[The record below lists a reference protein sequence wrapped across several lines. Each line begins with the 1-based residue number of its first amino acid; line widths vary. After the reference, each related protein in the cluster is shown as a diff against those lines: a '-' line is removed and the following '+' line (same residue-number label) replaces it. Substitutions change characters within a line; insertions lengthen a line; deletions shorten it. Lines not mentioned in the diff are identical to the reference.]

1 MLQFYGSLNS
11 NFTKKNTK
19 NHHPARP
26 LNAKIHLSSRAHESF
41 DSRLLPLLPH
51 HEMGQDGQ
59 LCYHE
64 MILLSG
70 SSLIFPTDLAS
81 FLELLRLHGDEA
93 YGLIFAFA
101 ASHSLLLT
109 LFAGYASS
117 SGSLDLGT
125 LVAVVWAGS
134 FLGDTIRFGIGRF
147 FGTQWLSAFPRLQRT
162 SQIVVRLVD
171 RYYVWLILFHRY
183 PHGIRGVAGFAYGM
197 SRLSWPTFLAFN
209 FVAAGIWSGA
219 VLTAGH
225 AFGQI
230 SEKLLN
236 DAFSGIGMIMLIV
249 FLALSWVLSKKL
261 ERVAEQS

>member
-1 MLQFYGSLNS
+1 
-11 NFTKKNTK
+11 
-19 NHHPARP
+19 
-26 LNAKIHLSSRAHESF
+26 
-41 DSRLLPLLPH
+41 
-51 HEMGQDGQ
+51 
-59 LCYHE
+59 
-64 MILLSG
+64 
-70 SSLIFPTDLAS
+70 LIFPTDLAS
-81 FLELLRLHGDEA
+81 FLELLRLHGNEA

-101 ASHSLLLT
+101 ASHSLMLT

-125 LVAVVWAGS
+125 LVAVIWAGS

-147 FGTQWLSAFPRLQRT
+147 FGTQWLSPFPRLQRT

-209 FVAAGIWSGA
+209 FVAAGIWSGV
-219 VLTAGH
+219 VLSAGH

-236 DAFSGIGMIMLIV
+236 DAFSGIGMFMLLV

-261 ERVAEQS
+261 ERVAEQH

>member
-1 MLQFYGSLNS
+1 LGV
-11 NFTKKNTK
+11 
-19 NHHPARP
+19 
-26 LNAKIHLSSRAHESF
+26 
-41 DSRLLPLLPH
+41 
-51 HEMGQDGQ
+51 
-59 LCYHE
+59 
-64 MILLSG
+64 

-81 FLELLRLHGDEA
+81 FLELLRTHGDEA

-125 LVAVVWAGS
+125 LFAVVWAGS

-147 FGTQWLSAFPRLQRT
+147 FGTKWLSPFPRLERT

-171 RYYVWLILFHRY
+171 RYYAWLILFHRY

-209 FVAAGIWSGA
+209 FVAAGLWSG
-219 VLTAGH
+219 VILSAGH

-236 DAFSGIGMIMLIV
+236 DAFSGIGVVMLIV

>member
-1 MLQFYGSLNS
+1 M
-11 NFTKKNTK
+11 
-19 NHHPARP
+19 
-26 LNAKIHLSSRAHESF
+26 
-41 DSRLLPLLPH
+41 
-51 HEMGQDGQ
+51 
-59 LCYHE
+59 
-64 MILLSG
+64 
-70 SSLIFPTDLAS
+70 IFPTDLAS
-81 FLELLRLHGDEA
+81 FFELLRLHGDEA

-117 SGSLDLGT
+117 SGALDLGT

-134 FLGDTIRFGIGRF
+134 FFGDTIRFGIGRY
-147 FGTQWLSAFPRLQRT
+147 FGTKWLSSFPRLQST
-162 SQIVVRLVD
+162 CQIVVRLVD

-209 FVAAGIWSGA
+209 FVAAGLWSG
-219 VLTAGH
+219 VILSAGH

-236 DAFSGIGMIMLIV
+236 DAFSGIGMVMLIV

>member
-1 MLQFYGSLNS
+1 
-11 NFTKKNTK
+11 
-19 NHHPARP
+19 
-26 LNAKIHLSSRAHESF
+26 
-41 DSRLLPLLPH
+41 
-51 HEMGQDGQ
+51 
-59 LCYHE
+59 
-64 MILLSG
+64 
-70 SSLIFPTDLAS
+70 LIFPTDLAS
-81 FLELLRLHGDEA
+81 FLELLRLHGNEA

-101 ASHSLLLT
+101 ASHSLMLT

-147 FGTQWLSAFPRLQRT
+147 FGTQWLSPFPRLQRT

-209 FVAAGIWSGA
+209 FVAAGIWSGV
-219 VLTAGH
+219 VLSAGH

-236 DAFSGIGMIMLIV
+236 DAFSGIGMFMLLV

-261 ERVAEQS
+261 ERVAEQH

>member
-1 MLQFYGSLNS
+1 M
-11 NFTKKNTK
+11 
-19 NHHPARP
+19 
-26 LNAKIHLSSRAHESF
+26 
-41 DSRLLPLLPH
+41 
-51 HEMGQDGQ
+51 
-59 LCYHE
+59 
-64 MILLSG
+64 
-70 SSLIFPTDLAS
+70 IFPTDLAS
-81 FLELLRLHGDEA
+81 FLELLRTHGDEA

-134 FLGDTIRFGIGRF
+134 FFGDMIRFGIGRY
-147 FGTQWLSAFPRLQRT
+147 FGTKWLSSFPRLQST
-162 SQIVVRLVD
+162 CQIVVRLVD

-197 SRLSWPTFLAFN
+197 SRLSWPTFLIFN
-209 FVAAGIWSGA
+209 FVAAGLWSG
-219 VLTAGH
+219 VILSAGH

-236 DAFSGIGMIMLIV
+236 DAFSGIGMVMLIV

>member
-1 MLQFYGSLNS
+1 
-11 NFTKKNTK
+11 
-19 NHHPARP
+19 
-26 LNAKIHLSSRAHESF
+26 
-41 DSRLLPLLPH
+41 
-51 HEMGQDGQ
+51 
-59 LCYHE
+59 
-64 MILLSG
+64 
-70 SSLIFPTDLAS
+70 LIFPTDLAS
-81 FLELLRLHGDEA
+81 FFELLRLHGDEA

-101 ASHSLLLT
+101 ASHSMLLT

-147 FGTQWLSAFPRLQRT
+147 FGTQWLSPFPRLQRS

-209 FVAAGIWSGA
+209 FVAAGLWSGV
-219 VLTAGH
+219 VLSAGH
-225 AFGQI
+225 AFGQV

-236 DAFSGIGMIMLIV
+236 DAFSGIGMVMLIV
-249 FLALSWVLSKKL
+249 FLTLSWVFSKKL
-261 ERVAEQS
+261 ERIAEQSK

>member
-1 MLQFYGSLNS
+1 M
-11 NFTKKNTK
+11 
-19 NHHPARP
+19 
-26 LNAKIHLSSRAHESF
+26 
-41 DSRLLPLLPH
+41 
-51 HEMGQDGQ
+51 
-59 LCYHE
+59 
-64 MILLSG
+64 
-70 SSLIFPTDLAS
+70 IFPTDLAS
-81 FLELLRLHGDEA
+81 FLELLRTHGDEA

-134 FLGDTIRFGIGRF
+134 FFGDTIRFGIGRYF
-147 FGTQWLSAFPRLQRT
+147 DTKWLSSFPRLQST
-162 SQIVVRLVD
+162 CQIVVRLVD

-197 SRLSWPTFLAFN
+197 SRLSWPTFLIFN
-209 FVAAGIWSGA
+209 FVAAGLWSG
-219 VLTAGH
+219 VILSAGH

-236 DAFSGIGMIMLIV
+236 DAFSGIGMVMLIV